1 MEVLLS
7 TSSFPS
13 GCYGS
18 VSPLFA
24 TNNPPLPAPLPNT
37 CWTRVFLNVFFA
49 PEVVFRHFLS

>member
-7 TSSFPS
+7 TSFFPS

-24 TNNPPLPAPLPNT
+24 TNNPPLAPTP
-37 CWTRVFLNVFFA
+37 
-49 PEVVFRHFLS
+49 